1 MLSQKQTRATSIGS
15 HCFSESLSFMAQV
28 LALSNQKG
36 GVGKTTSSVSIAA
49 QLAMLGFKVLL
60 LDFDP
65 QASATS
71 GVGVEKH
78 PEGAD
83 LYDIFFGRLQLSELT
98 VPCSVQISWWCQ
110 ALTIS

>member
-1 MLSQKQTRATSIGS
+1 MITLIARL
-15 HCFSESLSFMAQV
+15 CFKKLVLYMAQV
-28 LALSNQKG
+28 VALANQKG

-49 QLAMLGFKVLL
+49 QLSLLGFKVLL

-78 PEGAD
+78 PEGSD
-83 LYDIFFGRLQLSELT
+83 LYDIFFGKLQLADII
-98 VPCSVQISWWCQ
+98 VPCSTPNLMVVPGSLIGQKVLI
-110 ALTIS
+110 